1 MKYSHADEIASLFE
15 RKFGAPP
22 EALVRAPGRVDLMG
36 SHTDYNEGFVL
47 AVAVNRDVLAAG
59 SLRDD
64 RQVRVYSRNFEE
76 TVSFALDPIERDNV
90 HTWTNYVRGMLHF
103 LSDAGVE
110 LRGMDIAIDG
120 RVPLGSGLSSSAAI
134 EMATGCLAQ
143 RLLGFQLSGPEMAL
157 IGQKAENR
165 FVGVNTG
172 IMDQFMS
179 RLAAQNHAL
188 FLDCRT
194 LDYENIPLNTTDIK
208 VVVCNTMKP
217 RGLVDSEYG
226 LRRSQCEEAARILA
240 QWIPGVTALR
250 DVSEED
256 FHTHQHKLPDVVRR
270 RAEHIITEN
279 NRTYASRS
287 YLARDDFDGFAH
299 LMNESYRTS
308 RDLYEISC
316 PELDTMVEVSLN
328 APGGLSSRI
337 SGAGFGGC
345 TVGLVWN
352 KEVDAFVD
360 YVTVQYARRTGLHP
374 IIYVCTAENG
384 AESVSLP

>member
-1 MKYSHADEIASLFE
+1 
-15 RKFGAPP
+15 
-22 EALVRAPGRVDLMG
+22 
-36 SHTDYNEGFVL
+36 
-47 AVAVNRDVLAAG
+47 
-59 SLRDD
+59 
-64 RQVRVYSRNFEE
+64 
-76 TVSFALDPIERDNV
+76 
-90 HTWTNYVRGMLHF
+90 MLHF

-143 RLLGFQLSGPEMAL
+143 RLLGFELSGPEMAL